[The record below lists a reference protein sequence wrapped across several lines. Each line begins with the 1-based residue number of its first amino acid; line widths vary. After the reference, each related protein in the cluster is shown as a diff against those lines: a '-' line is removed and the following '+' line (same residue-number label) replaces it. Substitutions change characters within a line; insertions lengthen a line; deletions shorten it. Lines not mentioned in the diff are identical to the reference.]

1 MPRRLLSKIPCY
13 MLALLLVPLAGN
25 AENQVIGNAYDRES
39 GQYLYSEYHSCTSS
53 KLECLVDYRDP
64 SGQLIASKKLN
75 YSAGITQPTVV
86 MKDYRTGKD
95 IIINSE
101 YREGLVVDAG
111 FDNFVRGQWDVL
123 TTGDTVKFLFLVAG
137 FDEPLKMRVS
147 LDRSRSCNAKELCLE
162 FALDSWL
169 LRFLADP
176 IDLVYS
182 RDNRRLLRYQ
192 GLSNIRDENSES
204 MIVDIHYDYERLF
217 PMAGNVSQQESPRY
231 SF

>member
-1 MPRRLLSKIPCY
+1 MPRKLLSKIPYCI
-13 MLALLLVPLAGN
+13 LALFLVPLTGN
-25 AENQVIGNAYDRES
+25 AKNQVIGNAYDGES

-64 SGQLIASKKLN
+64 SGQLIVSKKLN
-75 YSAGITQPTVV
+75 YTAGFTQPTLI

-95 IIINSE
+95 TIINSE

-111 FDNFVRGQWDVL
+111 FDNFVRSQWDTL

-137 FDEPLKMRVS
+137 FDEPLKMRAS
-147 LDRSRSCNAKELCLE
+147 LDRSRSCNAEQLCLE
-162 FALDSWL
+162 IVLDSWL

-176 IDLVYS
+176 IALAYS
-182 RDNRRLLRYQ
+182 LDSKRLLRYQ
-192 GLSNIRDENSES
+192 GLSNIRDENNKS

-217 PMAGNVSQQESPRY
+217 PMAENVSQQESPRY